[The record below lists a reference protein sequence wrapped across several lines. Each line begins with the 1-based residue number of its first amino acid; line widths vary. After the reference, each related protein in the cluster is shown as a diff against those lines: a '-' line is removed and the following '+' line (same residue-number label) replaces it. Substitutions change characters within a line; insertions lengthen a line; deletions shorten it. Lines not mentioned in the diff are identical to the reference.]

1 MFALCFYKHL
11 NAHFDGSLGV
21 CGIGMQ
27 TFVVVLNKDKKQA
40 AVSCL
45 IQEEQLV

>member
-21 CGIGMQ
+21 RGMQ
-27 TFVVVLNKDKKQA
+27 TFVVVLINDKKQA